1 MNDAIIER
9 RSIVSE
15 ATLLNWER
23 LNAKTDYKLRSRA
36 NKTCSEKKVLSIKQC
51 SNKDFKRYI
60 EALTELAL
68 PLGDIIFTL
77 CVRKLE
83 NAGVLQQNNA
93 QELLLNKTFRRIDNL
108 PSYDSDTE
116 DDFIGNIYQ
125 SMLSEGSRNLQ
136 GVYYTTPKLVLQITK
151 GLHMKDDEL
160 FLDPC
165 CGSGMFLCNIDTNN
179 PQNIYGTDID
189 PIAVMIARTNLICK
203 YKGTDF
209 TPNVFCLDFLQEND
223 IFTTDEQITRI
234 QNLKFDY
241 IFTNPPW
248 GNKSCSYKSLVIKS
262 KERASLFL
270 EKASKMLNEKGLLH
284 FLIPT
289 SLLKIRVHSDIRK
302 YIINQLN
309 INQINFYT
317 ERFCGVFTDIA
328 SIELSKTENQQTNT
342 LNYIIKQGDKQHRV
356 TTDKVLLQ
364 PDFIFPLTNETE
376 QQIISKVERLGVF
389 NLSES
394 IWALGIVTGNN
405 KEKVLKQEIDGSRP
419 IFKGTDIEK
428 FRIKEPTNYI
438 VYDRSQF
445 QQCAK
450 DEIYSAKEK
459 LIYKFIS
466 KKLVFAYDDKASLV
480 LNSANILIPN
490 IKGMSIKSVMAF
502 LNSDLYQFIYDLKFN
517 DLKVLKGNLSLL
529 VFPEIS
535 SEQDLLL
542 QNIVNEIMYQNA
554 DTDKLNDFIFK
565 QFDIS
570 QTEQEYIKAHIYG

>member
-1 MNDAIIER
+1 M
-9 RSIVSE
+9 
-15 ATLLNWER
+15 
-23 LNAKTDYKLRSRA
+23 
-36 NKTCSEKKVLSIKQC
+36 
-51 SNKDFKRYI
+51 
-60 EALTELAL
+60 
-68 PLGDIIFTL
+68 
-77 CVRKLE
+77 
-83 NAGVLQQNNA
+83 
-93 QELLLNKTFRRIDNL
+93 
-108 PSYDSDTE
+108 
-116 DDFIGNIYQ
+116 
-125 SMLSEGSRNLQ
+125 
-136 GVYYTTPKLVLQITK
+136 
-151 GLHMKDDEL
+151 
-160 FLDPC
+160 
-165 CGSGMFLCNIDTNN
+165 
-179 PQNIYGTDID
+179 
-189 PIAVMIARTNLICK
+189 
-203 YKGTDF
+203 
-209 TPNVFCLDFLQEND
+209 
-223 IFTTDEQITRI
+223 
-234 QNLKFDY
+234 
-241 IFTNPPW
+241 
-248 GNKSCSYKSLVIKS
+248 
-262 KERASLFL
+262 
-270 EKASKMLNEKGLLH
+270 
-284 FLIPT
+284 
-289 SLLKIRVHSDIRK
+289 
-302 YIINQLN
+302 
-309 INQINFYT
+309 
-317 ERFCGVFTDIA
+317 
-328 SIELSKTENQQTNT
+328 
-342 LNYIIKQGDKQHRV
+342 
-356 TTDKVLLQ
+356 
-364 PDFIFPLTNETE
+364 
-376 QQIISKVERLGVF
+376 GVF

-405 KEKVLKQEIDGSRP
+405 KEKVLKQKIDRSRP